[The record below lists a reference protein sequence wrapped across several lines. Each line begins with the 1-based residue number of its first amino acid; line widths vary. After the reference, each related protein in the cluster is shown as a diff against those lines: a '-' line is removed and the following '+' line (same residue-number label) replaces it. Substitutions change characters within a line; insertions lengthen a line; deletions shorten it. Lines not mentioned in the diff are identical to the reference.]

1 MGWMG
6 QLEARASKV
15 GNLLWPPLSKRGGAE
30 ILAVIY
36 TFCISVVAGF
46 LFAAVNAIEPNRR
59 YALALKFLIVFVGVA
74 AVAGKL
80 TP

>member
-1 MGWMG
+1 M
-6 QLEARASKV
+6 
-15 GNLLWPPLSKRGGAE
+15 
-30 ILAVIY
+30 LAVIY